1 MPASALCDRCGR
13 SATFRVSEAGVER
26 WICESCLETV
36 LGAIPLS
43 EIAVAMVRA
52 PRNQGTCPYCQTTAG
67 EVAETGLAG
76 CPLCYESLGDGL
88 WRKLELYREQWS
100 RIDVW

>member
-1 MPASALCDRCGR
+1 
-13 SATFRVSEAGVER
+13 
-26 WICESCLETV
+26 
-36 LGAIPLS
+36 
-43 EIAVAMVRA
+43 MVRA
-52 PRNQGTCPYCQTTAG
+52 PRNQGTCPYCQTTAA

-88 WRKLELYREQWS
+88 WRKLELHREQWS